1 MYCQIDF
8 LAEEK
13 SELDCLKDDVQIVKE
28 SSDKVRKSI
37 FARHG
42 ELARKYIE
50 LHERMQIIERN
61 ICRSDTNQMSLQS

>member
-42 ELARKYIE
+42 ELARKYTE